1 MNTKSDRQLIQDYL
15 FQKLD
20 KVMKTPYGN
29 YKYPFVDP
37 GSAYDGNLWDWDTF
51 WAMYSMINV
60 AENGD
65 APEGFRERLIECG
78 KGNVLNFLSFQL
90 EDGYI
95 PMMVHEPHS
104 ENPYLIKKHKD
115 GEILNM
121 HKPFLCQQVCLV
133 SEFSGSYEWIKPY
146 AEQLKKYIACY
157 DKYYYNE
164 RCGLYV
170 WADDVMIG
178 VDNDPSTFGRPRF
191 STAGIY
197 LNAFLVNELKCMA
210 KLLKN
215 IGDGEA
221 DVYTQKAEKLT
232 KAVQDE
238 CYDSRD
244 KLFYSVDVDIKC
256 RAYDWFHKGL
266 GVFWNTLFIKVR
278 SWSSFLP
285 MLTGIATPEQAKELA
300 KHVLDE
306 ETYMSNGG
314 IRSLSKD
321 EKMYNLEP
329 TGNPSNWLGPIWII
343 AQYATFRGLMNYG
356 LREQAKI
363 IADKTLSLLG
373 DDLRKT
379 GDLHE
384 YYNPE
389 TREPII
395 NPGFVNWNVLAL
407 NMADELEGK
416 PSIWRYVYDMEK

>member
-1 MNTKSDRQLIQDYL
+1 MNNKTDREIIKNYL
-15 FQKLD
+15 FEKLD
-20 KVMKTPYGN
+20 KVMKKPYGN

-51 WAMYSMINV
+51 WAVYAMINV
-60 AENGD
+60 EQNC
-65 APEGFRERLIECG
+65 ETESGFKERLIECG

-104 ENPYLIKKHKD
+104 DNPYLIKKHKE

-121 HKPFLCQQVCLV
+121 HKPFLCQQICLV
-133 SEFSGSYEWIKPY
+133 SGYSGSFEWIRPY
-146 AEQLKKYIACY
+146 VAQLKKYFECY
-157 DKYYYNE
+157 DKHYYNE
-164 RCGLYV
+164 NCALYV

-197 LNAFLVNELKCMA
+197 LNAFMVSELHCMA
-210 KLLKN
+210 KILSSL
-215 IGDGEA
+215 GDKDADLFEEKSNGLAEA
-221 DVYTQKAEKLT
+221 VRN
-232 KAVQDE
+232 E
-238 CYDSRD
+238 CYDNRD
-244 KLFYSVDVDIKC
+244 KIFYSVDADIKL
-256 RAYDWFHKGL
+256 RPYDWFHKGL
-266 GVFWNTLFIKVR
+266 GVFWKTLFIKVR

-285 MLTGIATPEQAKELA
+285 MLTGIATEEQARELA
-300 KHVLDE
+300 KHVMDE
-306 ETYMSNGG
+306 NTYMGKYG
-314 IRSLSKD
+314 IRSLSID
-321 EKMYNLEP
+321 EKMYNLEA

-343 AQYATFRGLMNYG
+343 TQYCTFRGLMNYG
-356 LREQAKI
+356 LVEEARV
-363 IADKTLSLLG
+363 IAEKTLSLLG

-389 TREPII
+389 TGEPIL
-395 NPGFVNWNVLAL
+395 NPGFVNWNILAI

-416 PSIWRYVYDMEK
+416 KPVWDYLV